1 MAMKTHIRRDGNVVV
16 VSLQGQLDYETTD
29 LLRDNLFKLQKESKN
44 DQVVFDLGDLQF
56 VGSSGISAF
65 VQTLRDFNVSTNN
78 RPRYANVRNEFKRIM
93 TAFDDSGT
101 FEFWET
107 TERALRSIDN

>member
-1 MAMKTHIRRDGNVVV
+1 MAMKTHIRRDGNIVV

-29 LLRDNLFKLQKESKN
+29 LLRDNLFKLQKEATN
-44 DQVVFDLGDLQF
+44 DQVVFDLGELQF

-65 VQTLRDFNVSTNN
+65 VQTLRDFNVSIQN

-93 TAFDDSGT
+93 TAFDDNQT
-101 FEFWET
+101 FEFWDT
-107 TERALRSIDN
+107 TERALRTIDN